1 MTTDNL
7 FNKQPKK
14 KSQFQTRLSNLF
26 VRIIQRQ
33 KLRARY
39 RNYGKYKE
47 VPKDA
52 TEIQRTCIEIF
63 KYVLHNKNVE
73 LDFDKKSGEVIL
85 YLEDTL
91 SDSHFY
97 IVLEDG
103 NIQIVNTVHGYDE
116 RITSDIHEH
125 LMWLFENTQNIEFL
139 RKKNA
144 IRKKVSYS
152 MGIILEKVKQSKED
166 NNK

>member
-1 MTTDNL
+1 MTTDNQ
-7 FNKQPKK
+7 NTTHKQPSFIKTHITNFLK
-14 KSQFQTRLSNLF
+14 RTL
-26 VRIIQRQ
+26 QRQ
-33 KLRARY
+33 KLYYRY
-39 RNYGKYKE
+39 RNYGNYKE

-85 YLEDTL
+85 YLEDIV

-116 RITSDIHEH
+116 RITADIHEH

-152 MGIILEKVKQSKED
+152 MNSILEKVKQSKEN
-166 NNK
+166 NNKV